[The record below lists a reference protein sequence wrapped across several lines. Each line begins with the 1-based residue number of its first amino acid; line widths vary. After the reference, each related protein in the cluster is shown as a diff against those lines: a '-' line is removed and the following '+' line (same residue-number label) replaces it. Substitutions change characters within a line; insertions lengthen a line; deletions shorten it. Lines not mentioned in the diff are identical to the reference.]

1 MSSPWKALTLVLA
14 LLDPVAGIDHAVRD
28 AVQAARRPAFEQPMK
43 ALTDVGKPP
52 LALSALLGIAVFGG
66 AAGVPTVR
74 ACLAVLVP
82 VNLLVEGLKWGV
94 GRRRPDGDRDRRNSS
109 FPSSHA
115 ANALAFAWMLSRR
128 WPRATLAWFAFAV
141 LVGMSRIYLDRHY
154 LSDVLAG
161 FALAAGTA
169 ALVLRRWPEL
179 DPRRFAAR
187 SGARSAT

>member
-1 MSSPWKALTLVLA
+1 MSGPWKALLLTLA
-14 LLDPVAGIDHAVRD
+14 LLDPVVGIDQAVRD
-28 AVQAARRPAFEQPMK
+28 AVQAARRPGFEPPMRAFTE
-43 ALTDVGKPP
+43 VGRPP

-66 AAGVPTVR
+66 VSGVPTVR

-94 GRRRPDGDRDRRNSS
+94 GRTRPDGDRQRRNSS

-128 WPRATLAWFAFAV
+128 WPRATLAFFAFAA
-141 LVGMSRIYLDRHY
+141 LVGISRLYLDRHY

-169 ALVLRRWPEL
+169 TLILRRWPGL
-179 DPRRFAAR
+179 DPRRFAAA
-187 SGARSAT
+187 SGAGAAT